1 MPKLIRDR
9 IPEIIA
15 AQGREANVRVVVGDE
30 FWQFLKQKL
39 REEADEFIESESP
52 EELADI
58 AEVLQTI
65 IAYKRF
71 AIADLKAAKE
81 AKVQERGG
89 FTAGYILE

>member
-1 MPKLIRDR
+1 MSKLIRDR
-9 IPEIIA
+9 IPEIITG
-15 AQGREANVRVVVGDE
+15 QGREANIRVAVGDE
-30 FWQFLKQKL
+30 FWLFLKQKL

-52 EELADI
+52 EELADV

-71 AIADLKAAKE
+71 SIDELKALKE
-81 AKVQERGG
+81 AKAQERGG

>member
-1 MPKLIRDR
+1 MPKLVRDR

-15 AQGREANVRVVVGDE
+15 ASGKPAQIHVAVGDE
-30 FWQFLKQKL
+30 YWHLLKAKL

-65 IAYKRF
+65 IAYKHFNITELRRQKEV
-71 AIADLKAAKE
+71 KA
-81 AKVQERGG
+81 QERGA
-89 FTAGYILE
+89 FTAGYVLE